1 MGNQFLWLAYS
12 IPQGKSIAP
21 GGHLIGGEYVSDV
34 DAVVPLTAD
43 LKMGAAG
50 SNADALRLLHCGPGV
65 SDVVVYGPSEDGVS
79 ENSDGWTNE
88 AGAIVLSSAPKPS
101 AGQSIARRAD
111 GVDTDENGV
120 DFIAS
125 YDPTPGM
132 SNPEVICESSS
143 SLKINEI
150 YPNPDGTDGGQEWI
164 ELINTGSGVARLDGW
179 SVEVAS
185 SSWSEK
191 HTFSS
196 GTEVQ
201 PGELVLVGDSDL
213 PAEEIDFSLSGS
225 LGLGNASSS
234 LDGVRIVDCYGA
246 TVDTLLYG
254 PQGVDPTTEDLFD
267 DLGLQSYVLMSDS
280 GKTIGRFPDG
290 ADTDDSG
297 VDFMTNMVPTPGQPN
312 EQGTSA
318 PGTPTPPK
326 DGCSKSTSP
335 DAAGEPSKC
344 STVNS
349 SAHYWLM
356 CLGGWQSADVAKSA
370 FRSFFHPRSLELRPR
385 KCLLIK
391 C

>member
-1 MGNQFLWLAYS
+1 MLMRLS
-12 IPQGKSIAP
+12 
-21 GGHLIGGEYVSDV
+21 H
-34 DAVVPLTAD
+34 LTAD

-132 SNPEVICESSS
+132 SNPEVICEQQ
-143 SLKINEI
+143 LIVINEI

-318 PGTPTPPK
+318 PGTLLLPK
-326 DGCSKSTSP
+326 TGAPNRPHLTQLVSP
-335 DAAGEPSKC
+335 ANALRLIHPRIIGL
-344 STVNS
+344 
-349 SAHYWLM
+349 W
-356 CLGGWQSADVAKSA
+356 CLGWWQSEGVAKSA
-370 FRSFFHPRSLELRPR
+370 FRSFFPSA
-385 KCLLIK
+385 
-391 C
+391 